1 MSDFRRHLDA
11 SLEDP
16 EFKRE
21 RDAQAVEREV
31 MARISEGCP
40 GVCLPAAP
48 ARVGRPSFG
57 YIILHKRYREIST
70 GVIS

>member
-1 MSDFRRHLDA
+1 MSDFRRHLEA
-11 SLEDP
+11 SVEDP

-21 RDAQAVEREV
+21 WDVQAAEREV
-31 MARISEGCP
+31 MTCVSEGCP

-57 YIILHKRYREIST
+57 YRILHKRHREIST